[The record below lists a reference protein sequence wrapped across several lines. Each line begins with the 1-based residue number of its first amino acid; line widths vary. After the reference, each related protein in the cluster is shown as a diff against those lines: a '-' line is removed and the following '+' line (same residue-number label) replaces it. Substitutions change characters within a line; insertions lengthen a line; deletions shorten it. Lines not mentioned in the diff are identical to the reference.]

1 MLFVGCSV
9 VAVPGYKRVKRR
21 SHPVGKRP
29 NMHPHKPHA
38 PSQSSR
44 LSHTYRPST
53 QLFGSGSAWLVH
65 SCVCGFRGN
74 AWPLLLS
81 LCYMENKTSARHR
94 LERQCNACDNC
105 KKQCRHKETKP
116 NSNAIQPRERHN
128 NPNNPT
134 NIHTPNRITST
145 HTPLTSHVYRDAA
158 ACTRSTGG

>member
-1 MLFVGCSV
+1 M
-9 VAVPGYKRVKRR
+9 
-21 SHPVGKRP
+21 GKRP

-116 NSNAIQPRERHN
+116 NSNAIHPRKRHN
-128 NPNNPT
+128 NPT
-134 NIHTPNRITST
+134 NSHTPSRIKST
-145 HTPLTSHVYRDAA
+145 HTRRTYTGIQPHAPGQQAGDHPVPAHTSNTEKANVLIARCKHK
-158 ACTRSTGG
+158 